1 MDVNSG
7 ETVLEEACEARI
19 SGGVCALRDGTAED
33 SLGIRGLEHVKGRPV
48 PVSGAQSFNVSA
60 EGAAVVIT
68 GRGAHGEGNES
79 CGQEGPFE

>member
-7 ETVLEEACEARI
+7 ETVLEEACKARI
-19 SGGVCALRDGTAED
+19 SRGVYALRDSTAEN
-33 SLGIRGLEHVKGRPV
+33 SLGIRGSEHVQGRPV

-68 GRGAHGEGNES
+68 G
-79 CGQEGPFE
+79 

>member
-7 ETVLEEACEARI
+7 ETVLEEACKARI
-19 SGGVCALRDGTAED
+19 SRGVCALRDSPAEN
-33 SLGIRGLEHVKGRPV
+33 SLGLRGPEHVKGRPV

-68 GRGAHGEGNES
+68 G
-79 CGQEGPFE
+79 